1 MREPRAF
8 RLPPIRS
15 GLNFFLETAWIL
27 DSAWRYKAPRPAWQ
41 ANPCRRFPTPRRQ
54 ARARR
59 VSRYKL
65 QVQQQQVRSGAQQ
78 DLAPQGIGKD
88 SLAAVMAERAAGLAG
103 DVNRHQQYVSRMLE
117 RATASGDSLHLMHA
131 MLALNDY
138 QLRVQTISKVVSKA
152 GSSVDS
158 LTKLQ

>member
-1 MREPRAF
+1 MAVQGAANSMAGRAAS
-8 RLPPIRS
+8 PIPDPAAASEGAASFKVQLQMQQQFRS
-15 GLNFFLETAWIL
+15 GSQHN
-27 DSAWRYKAPRPAWQ
+27 
-41 ANPCRRFPTPRRQ
+41 
-54 ARARR
+54 
-59 VSRYKL
+59 
-65 QVQQQQVRSGAQQ
+65 
-78 DLAPQGIGKD
+78 LAPVETGRD

-131 MLALNDY
+131 MMALNDY

-152 GSSVDS
+152 GSSIDS

>member
-1 MREPRAF
+1 MAVQGAA
-8 RLPPIRS
+8 S
-15 GLNFFLETAWIL
+15 GLAGKPAPQIP
-27 DSAWRYKAPRPAWQ
+27 DSAGAGEGAASFKVQ
-41 ANPCRRFPTPRRQ
+41 
-54 ARARR
+54 
-59 VSRYKL
+59 L
-65 QVQQQQVRSGAQQ
+65 QVQQQLRSGTGQ
-78 DLAPQGIGKD
+78 DLAPPGIGKD

>member
-1 MREPRAF
+1 MDT
-8 RLPPIRS
+8 RLSMAIQGAAS
-15 GLNFFLETAWIL
+15 GLAG
-27 DSAWRYKAPRPAWQ
+27 KPAPQFPDPAAAGEGAASFKVQ
-41 ANPCRRFPTPRRQ
+41 
-54 ARARR
+54 
-59 VSRYKL
+59 L
-65 QVQQQQVRSGAQQ
+65 QVQQQQFRSGAQQ
-78 DLAPQGIGKD
+78 NLAPQDIGKD

>member
-1 MREPRAF
+1 MCNGPDLTYFVGDRVDTHIGMAVQGTAP
-8 RLPPIRS
+8 
-15 GLNFFLETAWIL
+15 GLAGKL
-27 DSAWRYKAPRPAWQ
+27 APNIAESVAPSDGAASFKVQ
-41 ANPCRRFPTPRRQ
+41 
-54 ARARR
+54 
-59 VSRYKL
+59 L
-65 QVQQQQVRSGAQQ
+65 QVQQQVRSAGQHN
-78 DLAPQGIGKD
+78 LALPETGRD

-131 MLALNDY
+131 MMALNDY

-152 GSSVDS
+152 SSSVDS

>member
-1 MREPRAF
+1 MDT
-8 RLPPIRS
+8 RLSMAVQGAAS
-15 GLNFFLETAWIL
+15 GLAGKPAPQIPDAAAAGEGAANF
-27 DSAWRYKAPRPAWQ
+27 KVQ
-41 ANPCRRFPTPRRQ
+41 
-54 ARARR
+54 
-59 VSRYKL
+59 L
-65 QVQQQQVRSGAQQ
+65 QVQQQQFRSGAQQ
-78 DLAPQGIGKD
+78 DLAPPGIGQD

-138 QLRVQTISKVVSKA
+138 QLRVQTISKVVSRA
-152 GSSVDS
+152 SSSVDS

>member
-1 MREPRAF
+1 MDT
-8 RLPPIRS
+8 RLSMAVQGAAS
-15 GLNFFLETAWIL
+15 GLAG
-27 DSAWRYKAPRPAWQ
+27 KPAPHIPDPAAAGEGAASFKVQ
-41 ANPCRRFPTPRRQ
+41 
-54 ARARR
+54 
-59 VSRYKL
+59 L
-65 QVQQQQVRSGAQQ
+65 QVQQQFRSGAQQ
-78 DLAPQGIGKD
+78 NLAPQDIGKD

-138 QLRVQTISKVVSKA
+138 QLRVQTISKVVSRA
-152 GSSVDS
+152 SSSVDS

>member
-1 MREPRAF
+1 MAVQGAA
-8 RLPPIRS
+8 S
-15 GLNFFLETAWIL
+15 GLAGKPALQVPDPAAAGEGAANF
-27 DSAWRYKAPRPAWQ
+27 KVQ
-41 ANPCRRFPTPRRQ
+41 
-54 ARARR
+54 
-59 VSRYKL
+59 L
-65 QVQQQQVRSGAQQ
+65 QVQQQFRSGAQQ
-78 DLAPQGIGKD
+78 NLAPQDIGKD

>member
-1 MREPRAF
+1 MAVQGAA
-8 RLPPIRS
+8 S
-15 GLNFFLETAWIL
+15 GLAGKPALQVPDPAAAGEGAANF
-27 DSAWRYKAPRPAWQ
+27 KVQ
-41 ANPCRRFPTPRRQ
+41 
-54 ARARR
+54 
-59 VSRYKL
+59 L
-65 QVQQQQVRSGAQQ
+65 QVQQQFRSGAQQ
-78 DLAPQGIGKD
+78 NLAPQDIGKD

-117 RATASGDSLHLMHA
+117 RATVSGDSLHLMHA

>member
-1 MREPRAF
+1 MPQI
-8 RLPPIRS
+8 P
-15 GLNFFLETAWIL
+15 
-27 DSAWRYKAPRPAWQ
+27 DPAAAGEGAASFKIQ
-41 ANPCRRFPTPRRQ
+41 
-54 ARARR
+54 
-59 VSRYKL
+59 L

>member
-1 MREPRAF
+1 MAVQGAA
-8 RLPPIRS
+8 S
-15 GLNFFLETAWIL
+15 GLAGKPVPQVH
-27 DSAWRYKAPRPAWQ
+27 DPAAAGEGAASFKVQ
-41 ANPCRRFPTPRRQ
+41 
-54 ARARR
+54 
-59 VSRYKL
+59 L
-65 QVQQQQVRSGAQQ
+65 QVQQQQFHSGAQQ
-78 DLAPQGIGKD
+78 DLAPAPVGKD

-138 QLRVQTISKVVSKA
+138 QLRVQTISKVVSRA
-152 GSSVDS
+152 GSSIDS